1 MKGMYLFRRLVVV
14 VVVGGGIIAK
24 AAKLRKERWG
34 RGVVEV

>member
-14 VVVGGGIIAK
+14 VRGIIAK
-24 AAKLRKERWG
+24 AAKLRKERWD